1 MIVMLDGLKIVALLL
16 LVVLTAYLIM
26 FKLDDIIDQFL
37 KILKNTDTTKNRF
50 INFILFK
57 NIIILIL
64 SLLILSMILFGFYYY
79 NK

>member
-1 MIVMLDGLKIVALLL
+1 MLDGLKIVALLL